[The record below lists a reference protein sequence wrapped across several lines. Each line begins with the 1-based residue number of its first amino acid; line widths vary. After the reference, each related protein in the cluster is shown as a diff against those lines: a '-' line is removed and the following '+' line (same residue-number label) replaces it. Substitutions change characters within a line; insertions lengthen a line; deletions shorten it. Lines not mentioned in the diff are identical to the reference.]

1 MEGRLSGRLVRPV
14 GGELEVLMEQGSTDK
29 ADKESGIWQLTG
41 HVSIQPVIDDI
52 FPSAKDMKT

>member
-1 MEGRLSGRLVRPV
+1 M
-14 GGELEVLMEQGSTDK
+14 LMEQGSTDK